1 MLPQSTVS
9 MPTSKTNKKIDLRA
23 LAKHRK
29 RFLRFFPKAFRD
41 QRYLD
46 WEHSYKWK
54 SHELWDELLGKDE
67 FKQLMVRQQY
77 LEIASRALRVEQKTV
92 PPFLFSFEKMALRDA
107 LRTEF
112 GAKLFA
118 EGLFNLLHGEDD
130 LRSRYVAWI
139 IAVGELPRKQSRVLS
154 WPNLTFFPFIAQ
166 PDKFII
172 MKPSAMKVAA
182 AELKYDL
189 EYSSKPSWTTY
200 KNLLD
205 LADIVREHIADLKP
219 RNYHDL
225 QTFLYVIG
233 SAEYDQLEEDVL
245 H

>member
-1 MLPQSTVS
+1 M
-9 MPTSKTNKKIDLRA
+9 SKRLNARV

-54 SHELWDELLGKDE
+54 SHELWSELLNEGE
-67 FKQLMVRQQY
+67 FKKLIGRQQY
-77 LEIASRALRVEQKTV
+77 LEIARRALRVEQKTV

-107 LRTEF
+107 LLTEY
-112 GAKLFA
+112 GARLFA
-118 EGLFNLLHGEDD
+118 EALYELLHGKDD
-130 LRSRYVAWI
+130 LRSRFVQWI
-139 IAVGELPRKQSRVLS
+139 IAFGELPRKKSRVAS

-166 PDKFII
+166 PTKHII
-172 MKPSAMKVAA
+172 LKPSAMKVAA
-182 AELKYDL
+182 AELGFDL
-189 EYSSKPSWTTY
+189 EYSSKPTFATY
-200 KNLLD
+200 ADLLD
-205 LADIVREHIADLKP
+205 LAEQVRVGIADLKP

-233 SAEYDQLEEDVL
+233 STEYEQIEEAMPV
-245 H
+245 

>member
-1 MLPQSTVS
+1 M
-9 MPTSKTNKKIDLRA
+9 SKRLNARA

-54 SHELWDELLGKDE
+54 SHELWNELLSEGE
-67 FKQLMVRQQY
+67 FKKLMRSEQY
-77 LEIASRALRVEQKTV
+77 LEIARRALRVEQKTV

-107 LRTEF
+107 LLTEY
-112 GAKLFA
+112 GARLFSEA
-118 EGLFNLLHGEDD
+118 LYELLHGKDD
-130 LRSRYVAWI
+130 LRSRFVQWI
-139 IAVGELPRKQSRVLS
+139 IAFGDLPRKKSRVAS

-166 PDKFII
+166 PTKHII
-172 MKPSAMKVAA
+172 LKPSAMKVAA
-182 AELKYDL
+182 AELSFDL
-189 EYSSKPSWTTY
+189 EYSSRPTFTTY
-200 KNLLD
+200 ENLLE
-205 LADIVREHIADLKP
+205 LAELVREGIADLKP

-233 SAEYDQLEEDVL
+233 STEYEQIEEEMP
-245 H
+245 